1 MLIFGDRLMREAQ
14 VMISQGA
21 LKPYP
26 TKIFELADLQAVF
39 TELNGPKPPVA
50 VINIDSRHSKRTI
63 PVSTPLKAA
72 SHGRAPI
79 LTDM

>member
-26 TKIFELADLQAVF
+26 TKIFELAALQSVF
-39 TELNGPKPPVA
+39 TELRGPTPPVA
-50 VINIDSRHSKRTI
+50 VINMDSRHSKSTI
-63 PVSTPLKAA
+63 PVSTPLKAV
-72 SHGRAPI
+72 SHGWAPY
-79 LTDM
+79 